1 MNPPKL
7 NSNVSSRNHLASAR
21 GGCQVCNFVLGV
33 TDNMQSQKNKKV
45 VITSKSALEDLVY
58 TMIILHGSDCS
69 LNHIDVS
76 RITDFSGLC
85 MIVNIIDTGS

>member
-1 MNPPKL
+1 M
-7 NSNVSSRNHLASAR
+7 SAV
-21 GGCQVCNFVLGV
+21 GIPLLQQGEDV
-33 TDNMQSQKNKKV
+33 K
-45 VITSKSALEDLVY
+45 TSKSALEDLVY